1 VSWPDSWEN
10 VTIVVKAKS
19 YQGECIGAGNP
30 YSGIIVYWLTIN
42 PVRSWWARYSFLG
55 GAASD
60 GSNATVNDDGL
71 VDWWTSWVD
80 MQTNPGRAGLK
91 SGPFDI
97 IDYDTSK
104 NPKGFEPKW
113 FAGNFS
119 DPRNAWVAHAAK
131 IFKVFHEHTWYS
143 IKDNLSYAM
152 VFIYDLDHT
161 PAGSESSLLEACIT
175 SGTGDGQCR
184 YNREIYPPQALNY
197 RGFQDNTLVPI
208 PLQIMNLRNQTPFHG
223 GIGAP
228 ETNIRIGAPHL
239 NATKRVYWETV
250 LVNQTLYAGREYNG
264 TGTWPRADP
273 DDPGFKRRPDFGAY
287 PTATTATGAYLYPA
301 ITQGGIKGVPAGPL
315 SIAHNNTI
323 TTSTSGNSYRF
334 AAAANLGQ
342 QDFRLDTDNLVIPP
356 VTSIGVGS
364 AADSIRVGADPDELV
379 CTFSGFVRAP
389 SQTGTVRCAGWI
401 RVEIDYDT
409 VPYTGPAEN
418 EFFVWVEGQAPLTV
432 ELDPDTNVVTFSS
445 PTFNIEGTALV
456 DVDLDG
462 SADDRVRVI
471 FRATVSSTDLAFNPF
486 VSEITGTSIS
496 VTFDTIDENVE
507 IDINNNGSDEVKL
520 DLAEPAIITITPPIA
535 LGDEFDIPA
544 TLTLTGSSTVD
555 YDGDGSADD
564 TISSTITLNCR
575 LMGVVDENPAF
586 AAQRG
591 WIECVG
597 TARKTVSLA
606 TPAAGWPTSFD
617 SGTFTVRAIG
627 TITITTTA
635 PITGTITID
644 PDHAKV
650 RGITYANMDVNPR
663 VERVLVDGAAAAN
676 GLIRH
681 TPAAGI
687 SWSYTR
693 SPATNPYG
701 TLTIS
706 AGDLTTDNNI
716 RDPIRGPMLVIRSE
730 ADINVDLNGNG
741 LIDAGEALN
750 TGVDLNGDGSV
761 GTTTGFLVFGAA
773 PNTVAIWD
781 AGANILITPLAE
793 AVNRIDI
800 NGDGT
805 PEVNTAIDFNANLA
819 ISGATSPVRPLVE
832 IRDQAPAGPT
842 PAGDYWM
849 VDTDG
854 DGAITAADTLYGFD
868 LNTDGDVGDSFDGAA
883 FGGLSG
889 FSFAVTGTTS
899 LETTSVPT
907 TIHRQGLWL
916 GREVKYNFTSVA
928 NFNNNTVF
936 YTRVCAQDSD
946 LNINHPEIGDLL
958 IGAEVTINFKT
969 KTDTPY
975 YLSHNIATTDHTG
988 CAGRHKWPGNLVR
1001 GFFRYPNGTN
1011 WNERGSLNVT
1021 KHFDPLD
1028 DRSRAMLHFETSWA
1042 SSNALGPKENTKDE
1056 MFEKYGVR
1064 VANYTMLIPDIQYVK
1079 TRTLTDDKDWD
1090 GFNIQVKYKAGPR
1103 SRYGGME
1110 RLVDEVRVKNPYAIA
1125 LMVDYKDWT
1134 GIGFH
1139 NIFGEWVFP
1148 YTPLNPSCVLI
1159 KFHEPVLLEI
1169 ETEQGDIIE
1178 AEVAGEVCITGLEE
1192 LYADISYDQEARP
1205 YIDERDL
1212 EIYAYW
1218 GIMFSKGG
1226 TIIVDGEE
1234 VDKIGEIYYI
1244 ENANRTK
1251 ITVKA
1256 DNVFDEV
1263 YAEFGYYGTG
1273 GLVDLNLDQTIDATN
1288 VASLE
1293 ADDFVGSV
1301 QLTQHGTIVLSAFSA
1316 EFLEVEDKDGDE
1328 IWSIDY
1334 FVGSLVGWPVTRLEI
1349 YKYALGEVYAEDT
1362 DLDLSF
1368 EGSHTGQITNRVW
1381 VDTGGIWSIG
1391 PIGSRARIT
1400 YIGTLSE
1407 YVEARIKHDTEI
1419 TGQIYQGYLE
1429 WNVFDLPDHCQGPL
1443 DTASITL
1450 TSVTPSF
1457 TSPWTTTVTATGT
1470 FSDLRA
1476 ATSGGIGCRL
1486 EETGTWS
1493 GSDDPLTAGAG
1504 TLTFTGTYTLTVW
1517 SDTDGDAV
1525 IDPGETI
1532 IAQVSGSMTGTGT
1545 LLAQKDPNR
1554 LIVTIVN
1561 KDFTK
1566 LTGTA
1571 FVDATPTI
1579 DATFTGFTATF
1590 TSLGT
1595 ATPAASI
1602 DIDPPGTGVGTWTDV
1617 DRFTGTFT
1625 LSVPESTEI
1634 ELYGLIVDLGDQ
1646 DFAIPGTGHVFV
1658 FADVFDLAFI
1668 LEDNMGNPL
1677 PLANTAATLY
1687 LNGAPLVTLTPGP
1700 DPEIEGSLAKSY
1712 RRHGEG
1718 WAVFY
1723 QLPGHQSYG
1732 IAVTFQGS
1740 LVYDNPAEVPKL
1752 TKTEII
1758 EIHTEVFKLKLLL
1771 LDCEGQTLQRAYVE
1785 VLHPSL
1791 GRQILLTDSFGAI
1804 DLGYVVRGNLTIRAV
1819 WWKGV
1824 WLSFSKAVLGTS
1836 ELTLQ
1841 PDGSLRVTSDR
1852 NYDSP
1857 IKLYAPIFNIVFTP
1871 WDYNM
1876 DIRIPRLNITLTW
1889 VGVAPLTRDKLYF
1902 LETLDPS
1909 GDTWDGNLP
1918 GPDPSDDGNPRNDF
1932 NTSANL
1938 HQWFSYRIEYR
1949 QGQVSDSAGIR
1960 QYGLVQYIFYQMPP
1974 TYYNIT
1980 VTTVPHLVAPNGQGG
1995 EDWSTPST
2003 SKWPGRPE
2011 VVDYEIKI
2019 AWGQAD
2025 VSRFTLDDLR
2035 KPPRIVKSPG
2045 TYANDRVVL
2054 RVFGTIDGTP
2064 VTDPNLNPGGV
2075 GNQTA
2080 RVCGTRQIDLATWA
2094 HNFYKRIVDGD
2105 FDYLTQATR
2114 IGNVTFFIRNDNGK
2128 DMEHY
2133 DPVAKVWVEQHTT
2146 KWTED
2151 LFNPSR
2157 IKSTSEWSS
2166 TIWWNGSY
2174 AIHTLR
2180 FRSYVYPL
2188 QLSRGEQP
2196 WARFYDKVGL
2206 TTTGWP
2212 TTEEADADDRE
2223 PGDDFP
2229 RSFLVDRFFNVST
2242 SRTQNATWP
2251 THNFTVVG
2259 NEGLWNQQKW
2269 RWEGAVAQGLVPE
2282 VPSKPY
2288 SLVFEK
2294 EVLIA
2299 PIPVGFITLNLKDE
2313 DLARAISYAVV
2324 QLDVYTRASRTDPA
2338 GTRLAGYKYKTGRDG
2353 NLTLL
2358 LPTQEMMENILSA
2371 SGLGPYVR
2379 NYTLTVYWYLNSSI
2393 VYKDAFNL
2401 TKRGYNV
2408 EKVAIADVTFVL
2420 AISADKDRPVKDLY
2434 ARIWWFNVSTTG
2446 TGEADRVYPGRITVD
2461 HARKTWTYTAV
2472 PETRGAA
2479 KWTDGKITLP
2489 WLPTSE
2495 RFTKTDYD
2503 LVFDS
2508 AVGRWVY
2515 KEVTRSWDIP
2525 YPSNAD
2531 GSMLAGWPYQPKPTS
2546 YYRRLTYTEDFR
2558 IQYRVSV
2565 WSDQLPIDPSL
2576 PQYGRGA
2583 WSAAAP
2589 NPATGYNYELVWTR
2603 LSTGNTTPP
2612 IFRFAWMLFGHPP
2625 FDITWYRGPDA
2636 TGPFEPIPGYAL
2648 TRTWEKTPTPGSKTV
2663 AIKLNATDIQIP
2675 VFWQVGDLELGTY
2688 DCGPLVG
2695 YKVKGS
2701 VIPPKGA
2708 TFSPITIDGTTTAG
2722 TITVGDKK
2730 IDICLA
2736 GKPVGL
2742 VSLRS
2747 GDTPATVIWGGS
2759 TLRITEVSPPDT
2771 IWADST
2777 SPAAGKGT
2785 SSDYWKNWV
2794 GSATDP
2800 VTGKKVSEELVTGTQ
2815 IAGPDLGIQ
2824 YMGYGVPYEGV
2835 PREHTVIAFSN
2846 DPDNRAHRP
2855 FIKMFEFQN
2864 VSARITDF
2872 NGRALP
2878 GAFYQLID
2886 SQTGK
2891 SAAWSYAGPEGR
2903 VVPMPIRKPGG
2914 VFIQRV
2920 FYLGQGPDGVP
2931 TWPVNSFAK
2940 WPVAYDSRE
2949 DETTQEPYG
2958 MQEQTS

>member
-1 VSWPDSWEN
+1 VS
-10 VTIVVKAKS
+10 
-19 YQGECIGAGNP
+19 
-30 YSGIIVYWLTIN
+30 
-42 PVRSWWARYSFLG
+42 
-55 GAASD
+55 
-60 GSNATVNDDGL
+60 
-71 VDWWTSWVD
+71 
-80 MQTNPGRAGLK
+80 
-91 SGPFDI
+91 
-97 IDYDTSK
+97 
-104 NPKGFEPKW
+104 
-113 FAGNFS
+113 
-119 DPRNAWVAHAAK
+119 
-131 IFKVFHEHTWYS
+131 
-143 IKDNLSYAM
+143 
-152 VFIYDLDHT
+152 
-161 PAGSESSLLEACIT
+161 
-175 SGTGDGQCR
+175 
-184 YNREIYPPQALNY
+184 
-197 RGFQDNTLVPI
+197 
-208 PLQIMNLRNQTPFHG
+208 
-223 GIGAP
+223 
-228 ETNIRIGAPHL
+228 
-239 NATKRVYWETV
+239 
-250 LVNQTLYAGREYNG
+250 
-264 TGTWPRADP
+264 
-273 DDPGFKRRPDFGAY
+273 
-287 PTATTATGAYLYPA
+287 
-301 ITQGGIKGVPAGPL
+301 
-315 SIAHNNTI
+315 
-323 TTSTSGNSYRF
+323 
-334 AAAANLGQ
+334 
-342 QDFRLDTDNLVIPP
+342 PP
-356 VTSIGVGS
+356 V
-364 AADSIRVGADPDELV
+364 
-379 CTFSGFVRAP
+379 
-389 SQTGTVRCAGWI
+389 
-401 RVEIDYDT
+401 
-409 VPYTGPAEN
+409 
-418 EFFVWVEGQAPLTV
+418 
-432 ELDPDTNVVTFSS
+432 
-445 PTFNIEGTALV
+445 
-456 DVDLDG
+456 
-462 SADDRVRVI
+462 
-471 FRATVSSTDLAFNPF
+471 
-486 VSEITGTSIS
+486 
-496 VTFDTIDENVE
+496 
-507 IDINNNGSDEVKL
+507 
-520 DLAEPAIITITPPIA
+520 
-535 LGDEFDIPA
+535 
-544 TLTLTGSSTVD
+544 
-555 YDGDGSADD
+555 
-564 TISSTITLNCR
+564 
-575 LMGVVDENPAF
+575 
-586 AAQRG
+586 
-591 WIECVG
+591 
-597 TARKTVSLA
+597 
-606 TPAAGWPTSFD
+606 
-617 SGTFTVRAIG
+617 
-627 TITITTTA
+627 
-635 PITGTITID
+635 
-644 PDHAKV
+644 
-650 RGITYANMDVNPR
+650 
-663 VERVLVDGAAAAN
+663 
-676 GLIRH
+676 
-681 TPAAGI
+681 
-687 SWSYTR
+687 
-693 SPATNPYG
+693 
-701 TLTIS
+701 
-706 AGDLTTDNNI
+706 
-716 RDPIRGPMLVIRSE
+716 
-730 ADINVDLNGNG
+730 
-741 LIDAGEALN
+741 
-750 TGVDLNGDGSV
+750 
-761 GTTTGFLVFGAA
+761 
-773 PNTVAIWD
+773 
-781 AGANILITPLAE
+781 
-793 AVNRIDI
+793 
-800 NGDGT
+800 
-805 PEVNTAIDFNANLA
+805 
-819 ISGATSPVRPLVE
+819 
-832 IRDQAPAGPT
+832 
-842 PAGDYWM
+842 
-849 VDTDG
+849 
-854 DGAITAADTLYGFD
+854 
-868 LNTDGDVGDSFDGAA
+868 
-883 FGGLSG
+883 
-889 FSFAVTGTTS
+889 
-899 LETTSVPT
+899 
-907 TIHRQGLWL
+907 
-916 GREVKYNFTSVA
+916 
-928 NFNNNTVF
+928 
-936 YTRVCAQDSD
+936 
-946 LNINHPEIGDLL
+946 
-958 IGAEVTINFKT
+958 
-969 KTDTPY
+969 
-975 YLSHNIATTDHTG
+975 
-988 CAGRHKWPGNLVR
+988 
-1001 GFFRYPNGTN
+1001 
-1011 WNERGSLNVT
+1011 
-1021 KHFDPLD
+1021 
-1028 DRSRAMLHFETSWA
+1028 
-1042 SSNALGPKENTKDE
+1042 
-1056 MFEKYGVR
+1056 
-1064 VANYTMLIPDIQYVK
+1064 
-1079 TRTLTDDKDWD
+1079 
-1090 GFNIQVKYKAGPR
+1090 
-1103 SRYGGME
+1103 
-1110 RLVDEVRVKNPYAIA
+1110 
-1125 LMVDYKDWT
+1125 
-1134 GIGFH
+1134 
-1139 NIFGEWVFP
+1139 
-1148 YTPLNPSCVLI
+1148 
-1159 KFHEPVLLEI
+1159 
-1169 ETEQGDIIE
+1169 
-1178 AEVAGEVCITGLEE
+1178 
-1192 LYADISYDQEARP
+1192 
-1205 YIDERDL
+1205 
-1212 EIYAYW
+1212 
-1218 GIMFSKGG
+1218 
-1226 TIIVDGEE
+1226 
-1234 VDKIGEIYYI
+1234 
-1244 ENANRTK
+1244 
-1251 ITVKA
+1251 
-1256 DNVFDEV
+1256 
-1263 YAEFGYYGTG
+1263 
-1273 GLVDLNLDQTIDATN
+1273 
-1288 VASLE
+1288 
-1293 ADDFVGSV
+1293 
-1301 QLTQHGTIVLSAFSA
+1301 
-1316 EFLEVEDKDGDE
+1316 
-1328 IWSIDY
+1328 
-1334 FVGSLVGWPVTRLEI
+1334 
-1349 YKYALGEVYAEDT
+1349 
-1362 DLDLSF
+1362 
-1368 EGSHTGQITNRVW
+1368 
-1381 VDTGGIWSIG
+1381 
-1391 PIGSRARIT
+1391 
-1400 YIGTLSE
+1400 
-1407 YVEARIKHDTEI
+1407 
-1419 TGQIYQGYLE
+1419 
-1429 WNVFDLPDHCQGPL
+1429 
-1443 DTASITL
+1443 
-1450 TSVTPSF
+1450 
-1457 TSPWTTTVTATGT
+1457 
-1470 FSDLRA
+1470 
-1476 ATSGGIGCRL
+1476 
-1486 EETGTWS
+1486 
-1493 GSDDPLTAGAG
+1493 
-1504 TLTFTGTYTLTVW
+1504 
-1517 SDTDGDAV
+1517 
-1525 IDPGETI
+1525 I
-1532 IAQVSGSMTGTGT
+1532 IAQISGEMTGTGT
-1545 LLAQKDPNR
+1545 MTATKDPN
-1554 LIVTIVN
+1554 TIEISIDS
-1561 KDFTK
+1561 KEFTK
-1566 LTGTA
+1566 LTGDA
-1571 FVDATPTI
+1571 FDDTP
-1579 DATFTGFTATF
+1579 DATFTGFSAEFTA
-1590 TSLGT
+1590 LGT
-1595 ATPAASI
+1595 QPV
-1602 DIDPPGTGVGTWTDV
+1602 TGAQIALPNADTEDWTDV

-1625 LSVPESTEI
+1625 LSVPESTDI
-1634 ELYGLIVDLGDQ
+1634 ELYGLVVDLGDQ

-1677 PLANTAATLY
+1677 PVANTAATLY

-1740 LVYDNPAEVPKL
+1740 LVYNNPAEVPKL

-1804 DLGYVVRGNLTIRAV
+1804 DLGYVVRGNLTIKAV

-1841 PDGSLRVTSDR
+1841 PDGSLRVTPDR

-2269 RWEGAVAQGLVPE
+2269 RWEGAVAEGLVPE

-2434 ARIWWFNVSTTG
+2434 ARIWWFNVTSGATTF
-2446 TGEADRVYPGRITVD
+2446 PGRITVD

-2508 AVGRWVY
+2508 AEGRWVY

-2531 GSMLAGWPYQPKPTS
+2531 GSMLAGWPYQPKPTG
-2546 YYRRLTYTEDFR
+2546 YYRALTYTEDFR

-2576 PQYGRGA
+2576 PQYSRGA

-2589 NPATGYNYELVWTR
+2589 DPATGYNYELVWTR
-2603 LSTGNTTPP
+2603 LSTGDTTPP

-2708 TFSPITIDGTTTAG
+2708 TFSPITIDGTT
-2722 TITVGDKK
+2722 
-2730 IDICLA
+2730 
-2736 GKPVGL
+2736 
-2742 VSLRS
+2742 
-2747 GDTPATVIWGGS
+2747 
-2759 TLRITEVSPPDT
+2759 
-2771 IWADST
+2771 
-2777 SPAAGKGT
+2777 
-2785 SSDYWKNWV
+2785 
-2794 GSATDP
+2794 
-2800 VTGKKVSEELVTGTQ
+2800 Q
-2815 IAGPDLGIQ
+2815 
-2824 YMGYGVPYEGV
+2824 
-2835 PREHTVIAFSN
+2835 
-2846 DPDNRAHRP
+2846 
-2855 FIKMFEFQN
+2855 
-2864 VSARITDF
+2864 
-2872 NGRALP
+2872 
-2878 GAFYQLID
+2878 
-2886 SQTGK
+2886 
-2891 SAAWSYAGPEGR
+2891 PE
-2903 VVPMPIRKPGG
+2903 
-2914 VFIQRV
+2914 Q
-2920 FYLGQGPDGVP
+2920 
-2931 TWPVNSFAK
+2931 
-2940 WPVAYDSRE
+2940 
-2949 DETTQEPYG
+2949 
-2958 MQEQTS
+2958 